1 MCTHPISPVN
11 GSAASYVFENRLRR
25 TSPRASWRSIR
36 SPGEL
41 AEHPVPGRAGRASGP
56 RASWQSIR
64 SPGELAEHPVPG
76 RAGRAS
82 GRGRS
87 DQS

>member
-11 GSAASYVFENRLRR
+11 GSAASYVSENRLRR

-41 AEHPVPGRAGRASGP
+41 AEHPAVGEVTSRDLVDRDGRTHGGVKTASHSCL
-56 RASWQSIR
+56 ASSSR
-64 SPGELAEHPVPG
+64 DSPGGLT
-76 RAGRAS
+76 
-82 GRGRS
+82 
-87 DQS
+87 